1 MSFVK
6 ILLQSI
12 CLQIISVLFR
22 HLTKRSIAIS
32 LFLALASSSVLA
44 DSVFIYSSSN
54 NLYGVNLTSQQES
67 FLTTASL
74 SSSVNVLASNS
85 THGII
90 YYGDETSIYYWD
102 PALGLGPNSHA
113 LINNFDN
120 GFFQAPIHNLNSA
133 GGSFLNGKYY
143 VGSETDNGFIEDIF
157 ELTMSADGR
166 QLVSVVPLDIHSAC
180 GCSEVQLGGFGDLAV
195 VEEGGGPV
203 IYGSSAELTNN
214 NQGTHAGIWRF
225 ELNSNNWTL
234 LADGEGGQA
243 AKSLDGRVFTN
254 IGNSIRELNTT
265 TGVISSQTLMTTSQA
280 IWDFTGGFSYDFGDA
295 PDSYGAATHLVGES
309 GRSVFLGDVPPDN
322 EPYTLH
328 SGVNGVDGRGDDQTG
343 IDDEDALDA
352 LLDLQVGDSEYA
364 ISVQCSSGGYVASW
378 IDFNLNGKFDF
389 NERNENHP
397 VRCQGNSAELR
408 WSGFTIANAGS
419 SFARLRVA
427 AKSDDI
433 YKPTGYVDNGEV
445 EDYEITF
452 TGGVSVSGNC
462 PAGSA
467 SHIYTSVDVPKSYSG
482 TNGSPTTSVINIP
495 DSLVITDVN
504 MLDLQTTQNS
514 QRQVYF
520 VLNHDS
526 DRVYLYGN
534 ACWNN
539 TSLNIGF
546 DDEAASNVAC
556 SPANGQLYRPNRV
569 LSAFDGSDA
578 QGVWDLQIYNFRRRN
593 SGTVKNWALEICAL
607 STVEPV
613 TDIRLGKVVEV
624 VGRTVTVTL
633 LAKNTGN
640 TPVSNVQIADNLDD
654 VFGAGNYQV
663 SAAPQLLSAPAGF
676 SINANFSGQTASSTL
691 ISASGELQPDDELK
705 IVFSVDVDYA
715 APGAIESYDN
725 QGFVTAIDNFGTSVS
740 DASGTGL
747 DLSIDED
754 NLTNISLS
762 SALVV
767 NGVVFEDS
775 SSNRQTS
782 HDGIQ
787 QASEVGVAG
796 LAVRI
801 VDVATG
807 SQIATAITAADGSW
821 VASIDPVY
829 TGQSIEVVVTADSVS
844 QFISE
849 SPVSNNSNVADGRV
863 SFVAQ
868 PNSSN
873 GSFINKVYVG
883 LVKRPSLVLD
893 QTANVNAG
901 ASTQYAH
908 KYRVSTHGELEF
920 SFDTVSSAQSSG
932 WAETIYHDFNCNA
945 LIDSTDI
952 VINGSIPVL
961 PNEIACVVVVVDA
974 PVGGLPGASQQ
985 LKLIATMY
993 ATDGSA
999 TGHGVKFENENNDLT
1014 TIVGES
1020 AGNLVLK
1027 KSVNNMSLGG
1037 PAVTQNTALP
1047 GHILEYIIVYSNAGN
1062 GVINDLV
1069 INDEAPAF
1077 TQIDPASA
1085 LCSQTPQA
1093 LVCTADTSGSLVK
1106 WSFQGNL
1113 PAGAGGIVSYQ
1124 VTVD

>member
-1 MSFVK
+1 V
-6 ILLQSI
+6 LL
-12 CLQIISVLFR
+12 R
-22 HLTKRSIAIS
+22 HLAKRSIAIP
-32 LFLALASSSVLA
+32 LLLILASSSVLA
-44 DSVFIYSSSN
+44 DNVFVYSSGN
-54 NLYGVNLTSQQES
+54 RIYGVNLTSQQES
-67 FLTTASL
+67 FLTSASL
-74 SSSVNVLASNS
+74 SSAVNALASNS

-143 VGSETDNGFIEDIF
+143 VGSETDNGFIEDLF

-166 QLVSVVPLDIHSAC
+166 QLVSVVALDIHSAC
-180 GCSEVQLGGFGDLAV
+180 NCSEVQLGGFGDLAV
-195 VEEGGGPV
+195 VDEGGGPV

-225 ELNSNNWTL
+225 ELNSSNWTL
-234 LADGEGGQA
+234 LADGVGGQA

-254 IGNSIRELNTT
+254 IGNSVRELNTS
-265 TGVISSQTLMTTSQA
+265 TGVISSQSLMTTSQA

-295 PDSYGAATHLVGES
+295 PDSYGAATHLVDGS
-309 GRSVFLGDVPPDN
+309 VQPVFLGDVSPDN

-328 SGVNGVDGRGDDQTG
+328 SNAGGVDGRGDDQTG
-343 IDDEDALDA
+343 IDDEDAISTLV
-352 LLDLQVGDSEYA
+352 DLQVGDSEYN
-364 ISVQCSSGGYVASW
+364 ISVQCSGGYVASW

-397 VRCQGNSAELR
+397 VQCLGNNADLA
-408 WSGFTIANAGS
+408 WSGFNIASAGN

-445 EDYEITF
+445 EDHEITF

-482 TNGSPTTSVINIP
+482 TNNNPITSVINIP

-504 MLDLQTTQNS
+504 LLDLQTTQNS

-546 DDEAASNVAC
+546 DDEASSNVAC
-556 SPANGQLYRPNRV
+556 LPANGQLYTPNRV

-578 QGVWDLQIYNFRRRN
+578 QGEWGLQIYNFRRNN

-624 VGRTVTVTL
+624 VGRTVTITF

-640 TPVSNVQIADNLDD
+640 TPVSSVQIADNLDN

-663 SAAPQLLSAPAGF
+663 SVAPQLLSAPAGF
-676 SINANFSGQTASSTL
+676 SINSNYSGQPSSSTL
-691 ISASGELQPDDELK
+691 IDASGELQPNDELK

-715 APGAIESYDN
+715 ASGVIESYDN
-725 QGFVTAIDNFGTSVS
+725 QGFVKAIDNFGTTVS

-747 DLSIDED
+747 DLSVNED
-754 NLTNISLS
+754 NFTNIGMS

-767 NGVVFEDS
+767 NGLVFEDS
-775 SSNRQTS
+775 SLDVQTS

-801 VDVATG
+801 LDVATG
-807 SQIATAITAADGSW
+807 TQIATAITAADGSW
-821 VASIDPVY
+821 AASIDPVY
-829 TGQSIEVVVTADSVS
+829 TGQMVEIVVIADSVS

-849 SPVSNNSNVADGRV
+849 SPISNNSTVVDGRV
-863 SFVAQ
+863 SIVAQ

-873 GSFINKVYVG
+873 SSSINKVFVG
-883 LVKRPSLVLD
+883 LVKRPSFVLD
-893 QTANVNAG
+893 QSANVNVG

-908 KYRVSTHGELEF
+908 KYIAKTNGELEF
-920 SFDTVSSAQSSG
+920 SIDTVNSVQSST
-932 WAETIYHDFNCNA
+932 WVESVYHDFNCNA
-945 LIDSTDI
+945 QIDSADI
-952 VINGSIPVL
+952 VINGSILVSRD
-961 PNEIACVVVVVDA
+961 ETACVVVVVDTPA
-974 PVGGLPGASQQ
+974 DGLPGASQQ
-985 LKLIATMY
+985 LKLTATMY
-993 ATDGSA
+993 VSDASA
-999 TGHGVKFENENNDLT
+999 TGHDVKFDNVNVDIT
-1014 TIVGES
+1014 TLVAES

-1027 KSVNNMSLGG
+1027 KSVNNISLGG
-1037 PAVTQNTALP
+1037 QPVTQNTALP
-1047 GHILEYIIVYSNAGN
+1047 GHLLEYTIAYSNAGN

-1077 TQIDPASA
+1077 TQIESASA
-1085 LCSQTPQA
+1085 QCSQTHPA